1 MDEQVTNGKGYI
13 QDDIEGRPFFWLSVV
28 FAVFSILS
36 VLVVYWVYKGLSSH
50 HDRNQ
55 ADAPSRVVVT
65 RVAPSEPQLQ
75 ADPVADMVAM
85 RAEQTALLE
94 SYGWVDRD
102 NGVVRIPIDRAMA
115 ITLERSLVRA
125 QDAPDG
131 ADQET
136 QSEQP

>member
-13 QDDIEGRPFFWLSVV
+13 QDDIEGRPFFW
-28 FAVFSILS
+28 FAVGFVVFSILS
-36 VLVVYWVYKGLSSH
+36 VLVVYWVYMGLSSH

-55 ADAPSRVVVT
+55 ADVPT
-65 RVAPSEPQLQ
+65 RVAVTEVAPPGPQLQ

-94 SYGWVDRD
+94 SYGWVDRET
-102 NGVVRIPIDRAMA
+102 GVVRLPIDRAMA
-115 ITLERSLVRA
+115 ITLERSLVQA

-131 ADQET
+131 VDQET
-136 QSEQP
+136 RSERQ